1 MATAADLVIAE
12 VDEVV
17 PVGALDPEAIVTPH
31 LFVDARCSCSRRVG
45 RDRTTSR
52 SGSPPGPSPTSR
64 PARSSTSGIGIPTL
78 VADHLPPDS
87 VALQTENGLL
97 GVGPTPGPGEVDP
110 DLVHA
115 GKQPV
120 TARPGASYFASS
132 ASFGMIRGGHVD
144 VAVLG
149 ALQIDAARPDRELGH
164 PRQAGARRRRGDGP
178 AGRGPHRRSRHHPHR
193 QGRLT
198 EDRRRGTFPLTARR
212 SVDVVV
218 TEAATFRV
226 ATAASSSPRSPMGS
240 T

>member
-1 MATAADLVIAE
+1 MSIQERIAARAVAHI
-12 VDEVV
+12 
-17 PVGALDPEAIVTPH
+17 PPGAIVN
-31 LFVDARCSCSRRVG
+31 L
-45 RDRTTSR
+45 
-52 SGSPPGPSPTSR
+52 
-64 PARSSTSGIGIPTL
+64 GIGIPTY
-78 VADHLPPDS
+78 VADHLPPDA

-97 GVGPTPGPGEVDP
+97 GVGPTPGPGEADP

-149 ALQIDAARPDRELGH
+149 ALQIDAVGRIANWAVPGKPVLGVGG
-164 PRQAGARRRRGDGP
+164 AMDLLVGARTVIVTTTHTAKDGSP
-178 AGRGPHRRSRHHPHR
+178 KIV
-193 QGRLT
+193 QEVT
-198 EDRRRGTFPLTARR
+198 YPLTAQR

-226 ATAASSSPRSPMGS
+226 QDGELVLVEVADGVTVEWVQENTAAAYRVELEGS
-240 T
+240 RLTEVSHA